1 MKIAITGAGGFLGK
15 RLTRRLAA
23 AGHEVI
29 AILRGD
35 PAPEDR
41 PYFNA
46 PGTRVLK
53 LDLAALDCARLPRDI
68 DAIYSIAQSSHFRSF
83 PEKAEDIFS
92 VNVTAN
98 MKLLQWAMENKVG
111 RFVFASSGGVY
122 GGRQG
127 GEWIESEPL
136 SVDSALGFYLGTKLC
151 AEVILQNCRQF
162 FGTMA
167 ILRPFFIY
175 GPGQRK
181 DMLIARMV
189 ESVRNGQPIYLQGR
203 DGLRLNPVFVDD
215 AAEAF
220 VRALDL
226 QGWHVI
232 NVAGPAAVS
241 LRQIGEKIGALLG
254 KAPVFEI
261 KDGTPVDY
269 VGATDSV
276 RSKLGMKLTG
286 IDEGLR
292 AAVGGEPAQ
301 R

>member
-1 MKIAITGAGGFLGK
+1 MKIAITGAAGFLGK

-23 AGHEVI
+23 AGHEVV
-29 AILRGD
+29 AIVRGD
-35 PAPEDR
+35 PAAEDR
-41 PYFNA
+41 PYFDL
-46 PGTRVLK
+46 PGTSVLK
-53 LDLAALDCARLPRDI
+53 IDLAALDCSRLPRDV

-83 PEKAEDIFS
+83 PEKAQDIFS

-111 RFVFASSGGVY
+111 HFVFASSGGVY

-127 GEWIESEPL
+127 GEWLESEPL

-162 FGTMA
+162 FATMA

-189 ESVRNGQPIYLQGR
+189 ESVKIGQPIYLQGR

-215 AAEAF
+215 AADAF
-220 VRALDL
+220 ARALDL
-226 QGWHVI
+226 KGWHVI
-232 NVAGPAAVS
+232 NVAGPATVT
-241 LRQIGEKIGALLG
+241 LREIGEKIGALCG
-254 KAPVFEI
+254 KKPAFEI
-261 KDGTPVDY
+261 KEGTPVDY
-269 VGATDSV
+269 VGSTSAA
-276 RSKLGMKLTG
+276 RSRLGMKLTG
-286 IDEGLR
+286 IDEGLK
-292 AAVGGEPAQ
+292 AAVAAA
-301 R
+301 